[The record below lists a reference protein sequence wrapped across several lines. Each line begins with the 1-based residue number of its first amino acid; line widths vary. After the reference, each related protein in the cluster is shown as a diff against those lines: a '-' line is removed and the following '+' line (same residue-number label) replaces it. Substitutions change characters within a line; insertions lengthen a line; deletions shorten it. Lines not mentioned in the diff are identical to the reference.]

1 MVAGEDGA
9 EKIFNVVDAF
19 DVPRFSYVA
28 ERKKYLPDS
37 ELGKPEPSLYAGNNE
52 GSTRKKSILRA
63 REKKPRKKKAH
74 ASKAKIERRNI

>member
-9 EKIFNVVDAF
+9 DKIFNVVDAF

-52 GSTRKKSILRA
+52 RATREEIDFARQRKKTQEEESA
-63 REKKPRKKKAH
+63 RF
-74 ASKAKIERRNI
+74 

>member
-9 EKIFNVVDAF
+9 DKIFNVVDAF

-37 ELGKPEPSLYAGNNE
+37 ELGKPEPSLYAGNMLGRLGRN
-52 GSTRKKSILRA
+52 RFCA
-63 REKKPRKKKAH
+63 PEKKNQEEESARF
-74 ASKAKIERRNI
+74 

>member
-9 EKIFNVVDAF
+9 DKIFNVVDAF

-37 ELGKPEPSLYAGNNE
+37 ELGKPEPSLYAGKKRE
-52 GSTRKKSILRA
+52 GRNRFCA
-63 REKKPRKKKAH
+63 PEKKNQEEESARF
-74 ASKAKIERRNI
+74 